1 MSPEETKVQY
11 LKIVLFIGGGFVAL
25 YLLLDIR
32 NTLLDILNLLK

>member
-25 YLLLDIR
+25 YLLWDVRSALWEIV
-32 NTLLDILNLLK
+32 NLLK